1 MKSRDNLHNIALLFM
16 QQFPHLELMSLDEF
30 LYEHGMKLSPVQLEL
45 GRAILKQF
53 EYEIE

>member
-1 MKSRDNLHNIALLFM
+1 MESRDNLHNIALLFM

-30 LYEHGMKLSPVQLEL
+30 LYEHGMKLLPMQLEL

-53 EYEIE
+53 EYDE